1 MGSTFAVPLWI
12 ALPVGLLAAWAAYDK
27 LVMPAIRW
35 FVAGQAN
42 RVIDELGERLRI
54 GIRPFQRTRRQI
66 LIHRL
71 LGDPRVLEA
80 AEQYAAATA
89 TPLPAALKRVERY
102 AREIVPAFNAYLYFR
117 TGYWLGKKLAQ
128 GLYRVRIGYVD
139 SDGIRAIPENATV
152 VFVMNHRSNMDYVLA
167 GYLAAEQA
175 ALSYAVGEW
184 ARIWPLSALIRAMGA
199 YFVRR
204 NSRDELYRRVLERYI
219 VMATQ
224 AGVPQAVFPEGG
236 LTRDGR
242 MREPRLGVIDYM
254 LRGFALDGERDL
266 VFVPLGINYDR
277 VLEDRSLLRAED
289 PQAERRGRGAAAATT
304 LRFVLHNL
312 GLMAKSEWHRFGYA
326 CVNFGAPVSMR
337 AYCTERGIDFQR
349 LSGEARRAE
358 MAELGARLMAVVGAI
373 VPVVPVALIA
383 SVFVARPDAAW
394 SEIALKAEA
403 QALLERLRAG
413 GAKAYIPRQ
422 DLDYAFTVGLRMLT
436 LRRLVEAQDGMV
448 RARAEELPLLR
459 YYANSIAHLPQ
470 AHAPA

>member
-1 MGSTFAVPLWI
+1 MGSTLSIPLWI

-54 GIRPFQRTRRQI
+54 GVRPFQRTRRQI

-89 TPLPAALKRVERY
+89 TPLPAVLRRVERY

-139 SDGIRAIPENATV
+139 SDGIRHIPENATV

-289 PQAERRGRGAAAATT
+289 PQAGRRGRWSALATT
-304 LRFVLHNL
+304 LRFVLHNF
-312 GLMAKSEWHRFGYA
+312 GLMARSEWHRFGYA
-326 CVNFGAPVSMR
+326 CVNFGAPISMR
-337 AYCTERGIDFQR
+337 AYCAGRGIDFQR

-358 MAELGARLMAVVGAI
+358 MSALGAQLMAVVGAI

-394 SEIALKAEA
+394 SAIALKAEA
-403 QALLERLRAG
+403 QALLERLRAA
-413 GAKAYIPRQ
+413 GAKVYIPRQ
-422 DLDYAFTVGLRMLT
+422 DLDYAFSVGLRMLT
-436 LRRLVEAQDGMV
+436 LRRLVDAQDGLY
-448 RARAEELPLLR
+448 RARAAELPLLR

-470 AHAPA
+470 ADAPA

>member
-1 MGSTFAVPLWI
+1 MGSTVSVPLWI
-12 ALPVGLLAAWAAYDK
+12 ALPLGLLAAWAFVDK
-27 LVMPAIRW
+27 LLLPAIRW

-71 LGDPRVLEA
+71 LGDPKVLEA
-80 AEQYAAATA
+80 AEQHAAASG
-89 TPLPAALKRVERY
+89 TPLPAVLKTVERY

-117 TGYWLGKKLAQ
+117 IGYWLGRKLAQ
-128 GLYRVRIGYVD
+128 GLYRVRIGFVD
-139 SDGIRAIPENATV
+139 AEGIRRIPENATV

-242 MREPRLGVIDYM
+242 IREPRLGVIDYM
-254 LRGFALDGERDL
+254 LRGFTRDGERDL

-277 VLEDRSLLRAED
+277 VLEDRSLLRGID
-289 PQAERRGRGAAAATT
+289 PQAERRGRWAALATT
-304 LRFVLHNL
+304 LRFVMHNL
-312 GLMAKSEWHRFGYA
+312 ALMAKNQWHRFGYA
-326 CVNFGAPVSMR
+326 CVNIGAPVSMR
-337 AYCTERGIDFQR
+337 EYCAARDVDFQR

-358 MAELGARLMAVVGAI
+358 MSALGARLMDVVGALI
-373 VPVVPVALIA
+373 PVVPVALIA
-383 SVFVARPDAAW
+383 RVFVARP
-394 SEIALKAEA
+394 A
-403 QALLERLRAG
+403 QALSEIDLKAAAQAELERLRAA
-413 GAKAYIPRQ
+413 GAHIYVPRQ
-422 DLDYAFTVGLRMLT
+422 DLDYAFGVGLRMLT
-436 LRRLVEAQDGMV
+436 LRRLVEAQDGLY
-448 RARAEELPLLR
+448 RARAEELALLG
-459 YYANSIAHLPQ
+459 YYANSIAHLPR
-470 AHAPA
+470 ARAAA

>member
-1 MGSTFAVPLWI
+1 MGSTVAVPLWI
-12 ALPVGLLAAWAAYDK
+12 ALPLGLLAAWAITDK
-27 LVMPAIRW
+27 LLLPAIRW

-71 LGDPRVLEA
+71 LGEPRVLEA
-80 AEQYAAATA
+80 AEQHAAATGTA
-89 TPLPAALKRVERY
+89 LPVVLKTVERY

-128 GLYRVRIGYVD
+128 GLYRVRIGYLD
-139 SDGIRAIPENATV
+139 SEGLRQIPENATV

-254 LRGFALDGERDL
+254 LRGFSRDGERDL

-277 VLEDRSLLRAED
+277 VLEDRSLLRGAD
-289 PQAERRGRGAAAATT
+289 SQAERRSRWAVVGTT
-304 LRFVLHNL
+304 LRFVMHNFA
-312 GLMAKSEWHRFGYA
+312 LMAKNEWHRFGYA
-326 CVNFGAPVSMR
+326 CVNIGAPISMR
-337 AYCTERGIDFQR
+337 AYCSERGIDFQH
-349 LSGEARRAE
+349 LAGESRRSE
-358 MAELGARLMAVVGAI
+358 MAALGARLMERVGGI

-383 SVFVARPDAAW
+383 AMFVARPTEAV
-394 SEIALKAEA
+394 SEIALKAAA
-403 QALLERLRAG
+403 QGELERLRAA
-413 GAKAYIPRQ
+413 GAHIYVPRQ
-422 DLDYAFTVGLRMLT
+422 DLDYAYSVGLRMLT
-436 LRRLVEAQDGMV
+436 LRRLVEAQDGLY

-459 YYANSIAHLPQ
+459 YYANSIAHLPRSG
-470 AHAPA
+470 ASA